1 MMRLSEIGFPADY
14 LLICILHLYNKNGV
28 FFISPSGD
36 GRISRLISFPI
47 SIFYY
52 SHSILADD
60 VDNAGALVLVPLM
73 HIKCNFLRGP
83 FYGVIRLAAF
93 NGKYK
98 HGKLAKNA
106 CDRNFKSLNAK

>member
-1 MMRLSEIGFPADY
+1 MFVLPVNLRMG
-14 LLICILHLYNKNGV
+14 LLLLT
-28 FFISPSGD
+28 
-36 GRISRLISFPI
+36 GRGRV
-47 SIFYY
+47 YY

-60 VDNAGALVLVPLM
+60 VDNAAALVLVPLM

-83 FYGVIRLAAF
+83 FYGVIRLAAL

>member
-1 MMRLSEIGFPADY
+1 MLVEIGYCADY
-14 LLICILHLYNKNGV
+14 LLIYFLHLCIQYKSFCPSALTKCHV
-28 FFISPSGD
+28 FCFV
-36 GRISRLISFPI
+36 PI
-47 SIFYY
+47 SIFHYT
-52 SHSILADD
+52 HSILDADE
-60 VDNAGALVLVPLM
+60 VVLLLM

-83 FYGVIRLAAF
+83 FDEVIRLAAF